1 MKSKIILKTMLY
13 FILLALFY
21 FLYMKDAL
29 SQFKEGK
36 TTMSEMRKKIELS
49 DNREAPVLIIC
60 PEPGFKSSFFDEN
73 HIEFFKSLKKF
84 FWNYPAVSGETM
96 KKFEHNLMDA
106 YMNMSYNMGKDF
118 NLSLIDYE

>member
-36 TTMSEMRKKIELS
+36 TTMSEMRKKIEFS

-60 PEPGFKSSFFDEN
+60 PEPGFKASFFDEN
-73 HIEFFKSLKKF
+73 DIEKSFRNF
-84 FWNYPAVSGETM
+84 FWNYESVSGEPM
-96 KKFEHNLMDA
+96 KKFEPDIMGA
-106 YMNMSYNMGKDF
+106 YINMSYTLGKDF
-118 NLSLIDYE
+118 NISLIDFE

>member
-1 MKSKIILKTMLY
+1 MKNKIILKTMLY

-36 TTMSEMRKKIELS
+36 TTMSGMRKKIELS

-73 HIEFFKSLKKF
+73 HIEISLKKF
-84 FWNYPAVSGETM
+84 FWNHPGVSGKTM
-96 KKFEHNLMDA
+96 KTFEHNLMDA
-106 YMNMSYNMGKDF
+106 YMNMSYTMGKDF
-118 NLSLIDYE
+118 NISLLDLE

>member
-13 FILLALFY
+13 FILLVLFY

-49 DNREAPVLIIC
+49 DSREAPVLIIC

-73 HIEFFKSLKKF
+73 YIEISLKKF
-84 FWNYPAVSGETM
+84 FWNYPSVSGETM

-106 YMNMSYNMGKDF
+106 YMNMSYTMGKDF
-118 NLSLIDYE
+118 NISLLDFE

>member
-29 SQFKEGK
+29 SQFRQGK
-36 TTMSEMRKKIELS
+36 TTMSEMRKKIESS

-73 HIEFFKSLKKF
+73 QIEISLKKF
-84 FWNYPAVSGETM
+84 FWNYKSVSGEKM
-96 KKFEHNLMDA
+96 KNFEPDIMSA
-106 YMNMSYNMGKDF
+106 YKNMSYTIGKDF
-118 NLSLIDYE
+118 NISLLDLE

>member
-36 TTMSEMRKKIELS
+36 TTMSGMRKKIELS

-73 HIEFFKSLKKF
+73 HIEITLKKF
-84 FWNYPAVSGETM
+84 FWNYQSVSGETM
-96 KKFEHNLMDA
+96 KKFEQNLMDA
-106 YMNMSYNMGKDF
+106 YMNMSYAMGKDF
-118 NLSLIDYE
+118 NISLLDLE

>member
-1 MKSKIILKTMLY
+1 MKNKIILKTMLY

-21 FLYMKDAL
+21 FLYMKDAI

-73 HIEFFKSLKKF
+73 HIEISLKKF
-84 FWNYPAVSGETM
+84 FWNYPSVSGETM

-106 YMNMSYNMGKDF
+106 YMNMSYAMGKDF
-118 NLSLIDYE
+118 NISLLDLE

>member
-73 HIEFFKSLKKF
+73 QIEISLKKF
-84 FWNYPAVSGETM
+84 FWNYKSVSGEKM
-96 KKFEHNLMDA
+96 KNFEPDIMSA
-106 YMNMSYNMGKDF
+106 YKNMSYTIGKDF
-118 NLSLIDYE
+118 NISLLDLE

>member
-13 FILLALFY
+13 FILLVLFY

-49 DNREAPVLIIC
+49 GNREAPVLIIC

-73 HIEFFKSLKKF
+73 YIEISLKKF
-84 FWNYPAVSGETM
+84 FWNYPSVSGETM

-106 YMNMSYNMGKDF
+106 YMNMSYTLGKDF
-118 NLSLIDYE
+118 NISLLDFE

>member
-13 FILLALFY
+13 FILLTLFY

-29 SQFKEGK
+29 NKFKEGK
-36 TTMSEMRKKIELS
+36 TTMSEMRKKIELK

-73 HIEFFKSLKKF
+73 DIEISLKKF
-84 FWNYPAVSGETM
+84 FWNYKSVSGEKM
-96 KKFEHNLMDA
+96 KNFEPDLMSA
-106 YMNMSYNMGKDF
+106 YKNMSYTIGKDF
-118 NLSLIDYE
+118 NISLLDLE

>member
-13 FILLALFY
+13 FILLVLFY

-73 HIEFFKSLKKF
+73 YIEISLKKF
-84 FWNYPAVSGETM
+84 FWNYPSVSGETM

>member
-1 MKSKIILKTMLY
+1 MLY

-36 TTMSEMRKKIELS
+36 TTMSEMRKKIESS

-73 HIEFFKSLKKF
+73 NNEISLKKF
-84 FWNYPAVSGETM
+84 FWNYKSVSGEKM
-96 KKFEHNLMDA
+96 KNFEPDLMSA
-106 YMNMSYNMGKDF
+106 YKNMSYTIGKDF
-118 NLSLIDYE
+118 NISLLDLE